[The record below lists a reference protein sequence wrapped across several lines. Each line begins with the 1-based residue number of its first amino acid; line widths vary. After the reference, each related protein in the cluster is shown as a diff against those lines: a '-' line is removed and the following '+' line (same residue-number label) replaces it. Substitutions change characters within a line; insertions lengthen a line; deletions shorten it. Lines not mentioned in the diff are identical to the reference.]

1 VAVNLETANFG
12 SIDVTVGDLVLM
24 CERAKKTHLY
34 TITVTPVD
42 EP

>member
-1 VAVNLETANFG
+1 MEVE
-12 SIDVTVGDLVLM
+12 VGALVLM